1 MNPSANAP
9 IISWRERRNALWPA
23 ASPRARQAESRG
35 PYQREVA
42 VEITTIR
49 PASWAAAAKI
59 AVSCLA
65 SGMNPRTSTPRFV
78 TRLISRLKVR

>member
-1 MNPSANAP
+1 M
-9 IISWRERRNALWPA
+9 
-23 ASPRARQAESRG
+23 
-35 PYQREVA
+35 
-42 VEITTIR
+42 EITTIR